1 MGRRMGAW
9 THKPPR
15 KGNGM
20 ALTGLVL
27 VVGTFGFM
35 MWVAVI
41 GGTLT
46 LLPLVPLLIG
56 LPLLMVGLA
65 KRSPD

>member
-1 MGRRMGAW
+1 
-9 THKPPR
+9 
-15 KGNGM
+15 M